1 MASWKLGRQE
11 EPYDLELPAGA
22 ATHLGSLSPFQR
34 KISYDMFPQT
44 HPEAEDKN
52 ATAAYKVSNIKRFGS
67 RYGSGLLGLG
77 DQDKLRCD
85 VEKCYRQDLKLV
97 ESVFTIDS
105 ITTNVRALSAATIL
119 CHFGSRVCGLQAVL
133 H

>member
-52 ATAAYKVSNIKRFGS
+52 ATAAYKVSNIKRFE
-67 RYGSGLLGLG
+67 
-77 DQDKLRCD
+77 DKLRCD